1 MRVSVAI
8 LDSGP
13 VGNWTVDPLQ
23 LAVIALGAFAYWR
36 RARTLAARGAPVAGW
51 RRLLFVISVAL
62 LLLALVSPIHAYGEE
77 LFAFHMLQ
85 HVILGDLAALAFV
98 ASLTGP
104 LLRPVLALK
113 LVARLRVLVHPL
125 VALPLWALN
134 LYLWHLPV
142 LYEGA
147 LEHEAVHALQH
158 VSFFAAGALM
168 WAPVVEVLP
177 GPMWFGTGAKLGYIV
192 VVRLLETVL
201 ANVFVWSG
209 TVFYDAY
216 ADGDVPWDVSPLEDQ
231 GWAGTVMMLE
241 GSLVT
246 IGAIAW
252 LFLRLASEGERRQEL
267 IERGLEPRAVRR
279 AIRYGRAAELE
290 QEVRP
295 RR

>member
-1 MRVSVAI
+1 
-8 LDSGP
+8 
-13 VGNWTVDPLQ
+13 
-23 LAVIALGAFAYWR
+23 
-36 RARTLAARGAPVAGW
+36 
-51 RRLLFVISVAL
+51 
-62 LLLALVSPIHAYGEE
+62 
-77 LFAFHMLQ
+77 
-85 HVILGDLAALAFV
+85 
-98 ASLTGP
+98 
-104 LLRPVLALK
+104 VLA
-113 LVARLRVLVHPL
+113 HPL
-125 VALPLWALN
+125 VALPVWALN

-147 LEHEAVHALQH
+147 LENDAVHALQH

-201 ANVFVWSG
+201 GNVFIWSG
-209 TVFYDAY
+209 TVFYDVY
-216 ADGDVPWDVSPLEDQ
+216 ADGSVPWDVSPLEDQ

-252 LFLRLASEGERRQEL
+252 LFLRLAAEGERRQEL
-267 IERGLEPRAVRR
+267 LERGLDPRAVRR
-279 AIRYGRAAELE
+279 AVRYGRADELEE
-290 QEVRP
+290 QEVRG